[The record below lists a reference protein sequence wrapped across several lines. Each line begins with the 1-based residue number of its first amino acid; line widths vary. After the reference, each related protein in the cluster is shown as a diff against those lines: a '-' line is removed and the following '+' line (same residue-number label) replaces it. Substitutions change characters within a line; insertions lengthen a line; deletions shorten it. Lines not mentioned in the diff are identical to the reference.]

1 MLGHD
6 YLRFPRMSAAV
17 ASFRAGYRALA
28 IEWDAAQGSTQ
39 EANRTFSALHVCYTR
54 LRDSPS
60 GREAITG
67 LLDDPATAVRLLAA
81 THCLAWEPARA
92 QKVLED
98 IEQDPAAG
106 LYAVDAKWTLR
117 SYRQGKLD
125 LDWEAAEP
133 SRARPSSRSQR
144 PPGKITP

>member
-1 MLGHD
+1 MLNRD
-6 YLRFPRMSAAV
+6 YLRFPRMNPAGAV
-17 ASFRAGYRALA
+17 ASLRAGYRALA

-39 EANRTFSALHVCYTR
+39 QANRAFSALHICYKR
-54 LRDSPS
+54 LRDSPA
-60 GREAITG
+60 GRQATIG

-92 QKVLED
+92 QQVLEG

-117 SYRQGKLD
+117 TYRQGKLD
-125 LDWEAAEP
+125 LD
-133 SRARPSSRSQR
+133 
-144 PPGKITP
+144 